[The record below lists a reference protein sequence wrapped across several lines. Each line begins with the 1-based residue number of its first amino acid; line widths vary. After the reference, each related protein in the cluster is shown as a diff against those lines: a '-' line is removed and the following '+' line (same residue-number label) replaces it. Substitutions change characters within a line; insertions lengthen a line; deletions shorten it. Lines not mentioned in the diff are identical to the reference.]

1 MIGLLKDLRELR
13 LSNNQVLSLIA
24 LLAQKKQI
32 LMQKLQYLQLPV
44 LPNEI
49 CNLGELK
56 QVLLQKST
64 FLIQKYE
71 Y

>member
-56 QVLLQKST
+56 QVL
-64 FLIQKYE
+64 Y
-71 Y
+71 

>member
-1 MIGLLKDLRELR
+1 VIGLLKDLRELR

-56 QVLLQKST
+56 QVL
-64 FLIQKYE
+64 Y
-71 Y
+71 

>member
-1 MIGLLKDLRELR
+1 VIGLLKDLRELR